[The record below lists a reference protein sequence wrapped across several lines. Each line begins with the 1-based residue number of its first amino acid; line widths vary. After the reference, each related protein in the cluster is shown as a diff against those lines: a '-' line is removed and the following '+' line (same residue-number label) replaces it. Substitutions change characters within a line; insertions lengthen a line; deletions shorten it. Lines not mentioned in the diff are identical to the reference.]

1 MVLDVDT
8 VDALDGCVGTDLYAD
23 GWPSGND
30 DGGAPA
36 RSGGGEVSSNGQ
48 IGQPVTVGVGVR
60 VAGE

>member
-8 VDALDGCVGTDLYAD
+8 VDALDGCVGTDLDDD

-30 DGGAPA
+30 DGGAPC
-36 RSGGGEVSSNGQ
+36 RSGGKVSSNCQ